1 MSGTSP
7 NCPSN
12 GATDRAEQTE
22 LQAEETDIVPTII
35 RAVADVRGEDELS
48 FEPRLYEVIDPDAVE
63 KCVESAKTS
72 MELNF
77 EFASCLVSVT
87 GDGEI
92 HVTES

>member
-7 NCPSN
+7 NNPSN
-12 GATDRAEQTE
+12 GAADQIE
-22 LQAEETDIVPTII
+22 LQTDEADIVPTII

-87 GDGEI
+87 GDGKI